1 MYQLNQDSTAFHKEQ
16 FCESFLPWLTKI
28 VKGEYAGSGAFAK
41 SPKDVQGRWREVLRK
56 VDKAERKRVARIMN
70 DQCPSTTAMQ
80 DTFLAEQNRNLMN
93 AFAAGRIEKN
103 EPVMF
108 VDMFVNVYELSLAN
122 QIVKTRREPDHDMDF
137 HDERSW
143 VDKMEF
149 FRNYEG
155 ARTIQEAIAEYHHRL
170 APPISIMVVN
180 KIQDDVNVYIGYTMA
195 MNRVIG
201 SLMASPKIYPMQID
215 LVIIG

>member
-56 VDKAERKRVARIMN
+56 VDKAERKRVAKIMN
-70 DQCPSTTAMQ
+70 DQCPCPTAKQ
-80 DTFLAEQNRNLMN
+80 DTFLAEQNRNLMD

-108 VDMFVNVYELSLAN
+108 VDMFVDVYELSLAN
-122 QIVKTRREPDHDMDF
+122 QIVKTKQGPDHDMDF

-155 ARTIQEAIAEYHHRL
+155 ARTIKEAIFEYHHRL
-170 APPISIMVVN
+170 ASTISILVPN
-180 KIQDDVNVYIGYTMA
+180 KIQDDVNVYIGYTLA
-195 MNRVIG
+195 MNEAIA
-201 SLMASPKIYPMQID
+201 SLMGTEPKI
-215 LVIIG
+215 